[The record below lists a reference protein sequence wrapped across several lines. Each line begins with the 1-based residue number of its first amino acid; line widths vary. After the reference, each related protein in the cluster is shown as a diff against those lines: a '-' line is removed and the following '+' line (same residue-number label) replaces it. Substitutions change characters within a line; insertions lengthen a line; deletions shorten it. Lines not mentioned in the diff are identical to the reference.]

1 MKSVFTLCVIAAL
14 AGCTVLGPDYQAPDI
29 DVSDGFVGGA
39 STELLSAANSEW
51 WKGLNDPIL
60 NELVAMGLVQN
71 LDIKSALERIVAA
84 RINADRFGI
93 QNQIGGSVTVGAEA
107 EEFQGVRNDGASID
121 GSAFFVF
128 DLFGEF
134 ERSREQS
141 LASLEAAEFDKGT
154 VSLAYQ
160 ADLVSSYIQLRFFQ
174 TAQIITRQTVNSL
187 TEAVEIARERLTEG
201 EATQMDTARALTIAA
216 SGRAQLPIFEAQERV
231 NAFRIATLL
240 SLPTSLVLDK
250 IKSPGRIPTP
260 NFSANTGLPADLL
273 RNRPDVRAAERRL
286 AAATAAIGVS
296 EAQLYPSLRLSG
308 DVSAGAVE
316 SWGFGPTLVLPLLDR
331 SNRKVTRDI
340 ALSDARLAEI
350 AYQQTFLTA
359 VEEVQTQMAL
369 TEARRR
375 QVSAFVSAS
384 SSSET
389 ALNLSRRSFE
399 AGVVT
404 LENVLDNDQTR
415 LSTRLDLAMAQS
427 EMAQAW
433 SRLQTSVG
441 KGWAR

>member
-1 MKSVFTLCVIAAL
+1 MKSVFTLVAAMTV
-14 AGCTVLGPDYQAPDI
+14 AGCTVLGPDYQAPELN
-29 DVSDGFVGGA
+29 VPSGFVGGA
-39 STELLSAANSEW
+39 SSELLRAANSEW
-51 WKGLNDPIL
+51 WTGLNDPIL

-84 RINADRFGI
+84 RINTERFGI
-93 QNQIGGSVTVGAEA
+93 QNQIGGNVTIGAETA
-107 EEFQGVRNDGASID
+107 EFQSVRNDGASID
-121 GSAFFVF
+121 GAAFFIF

-141 LASLEAAEFDKGT
+141 LADLEAAEFDKGT

-174 TAQIITRQTVNSL
+174 TAQIITRQTVDSL
-187 TEAVEIARERLTEG
+187 TEAVEISRARLTEG
-201 EATQMDTARALTIAA
+201 EATQIDTARALSIAE
-216 SGRAQLPIFEAQERV
+216 SGRAQLPLLEAQERV
-231 NAFRIATLL
+231 SAFRIATLL
-240 SLPTSLVLDK
+240 NLPTEFIIDK
-250 IKSPGRIPTP
+250 IRRTGPIPSPD
-260 NFSANTGLPADLL
+260 FSASTGLPADLL

-286 AAATAAIGVS
+286 ASATAAIGVS

-308 DVSAGAVE
+308 DVSAGAVD
-316 SWGFGPTLVLPLLDR
+316 SWSFGPTLVLPVLDR
-331 SNRKVTRDI
+331 TNRKATRDI
-340 ALSDARLAEI
+340 AISEARQAEI
-350 AYQQTFLTA
+350 GYQQTFLTA
-359 VEEVQTQMAL
+359 VEEVQSEIAL

-384 SSSET
+384 SSSDR

-404 LENVLDNDQTR
+404 LQDVLDSDQTR
-415 LSTRLDLAMAQS
+415 LNTRLDLARAQS
-427 EMAQAW
+427 ELAQAW

>member
-1 MKSVFTLCVIAAL
+1 M
-14 AGCTVLGPDYQAPDI
+14 
-29 DVSDGFVGGA
+29 
-39 STELLSAANSEW
+39 
-51 WKGLNDPIL
+51 
-60 NELVAMGLVQN
+60 
-71 LDIKSALERIVAA
+71 
-84 RINADRFGI
+84 
-93 QNQIGGSVTVGAEA
+93 
-107 EEFQGVRNDGASID
+107 

-201 EATQMDTARALTIAA
+201 EATQIDTARALTIAA